1 MDDIQ
6 TSYDRTGNRAD
17 NEDSGSQTE
26 VFFNN
31 KGSTRQAEGH
41 EQPQHDT
48 LVTSSY
54 SPSVT
59 CENEQ
64 Q

>member
-6 TSYDRTGNRAD
+6 TSYGDRSGNRAD

-26 VFFNN
+26 IFFNN

-41 EQPQHDT
+41 EQTQHDT
-48 LVTSSY
+48 LVKSSKG
-54 SPSVT
+54 PSVT
-59 CENEQ
+59 
-64 Q
+64 